1 MKISEKELLL
11 TLFLE
16 QNEEGFD
23 LVNFAMEGFGIVVHM
38 IESNA
43 TSFKSIFE
51 FKSRKIFIN
60 RLTTTSDE
68 ARFLVGYHI
77 AEYVLKEDKNIS
89 MVRLDNMDI
98 DVYALAQKI
107 YHKGENI
114 KNKQK
119 KKGRKNEII

>member
-1 MKISEKELLL
+1 MKKSEKEFLL

-16 QNEEGFD
+16 QSEDDFD
-23 LVNFAMEGFGIVVHM
+23 LVRFAREGFGIIVYI

-51 FKSRKIFIN
+51 FKSKKIFIN
-60 RLTTTSDE
+60 RLTTTNEE
-68 ARFLVGYHI
+68 ANFLVGYHI
-77 AEYVLKEDKNIS
+77 AEYVLREDKNIS

-107 YHKGENI
+107 YHKRENI
-114 KNKQK
+114 KNRQK
-119 KKGRKNEII
+119 KKGK